1 MECFDE
7 KLNKNDQEGSWL
19 DFFKSMGNIQNFDAD
34 VPCSSKKKYCRELLF
49 WSTVQTIGSKGQLI
63 SKANCQASNS
73 SKKRTINSFLLE
85 CDEFSFV
92 FWKKLKTPKKA
103 LSDFSNILWKEKV
116 NEDRNATPWRLTT
129 QYPYDM
135 CIIICYFNGF

>member
-34 VPCSSKKKYCRELLF
+34 VPCSSKKKYCRKLLF

-63 SKANCQASNS
+63 STANCQAVNILPKSE
-73 SKKRTINSFLLE
+73 RMNSFLLL
-85 CDEFSFV
+85 CDVFLFV
-92 FWKKLKTPKKA
+92 FWKKLKTPKDNSK
-103 LSDFSNILWKEKV
+103 LSDLLPRKKLTIFSKKEFWAFCWLYK
-116 NEDRNATPWRLTT
+116 EEE
-129 QYPYDM
+129 
-135 CIIICYFNGF
+135 